1 MHYTFNRFIFY
12 GTPLLILAMIVVIFG
27 CQAENPVCS
36 ENFCVLG
43 EIFPRSDLEDS
54 EYTEFSEVD
63 VDDSRIIAVL
73 AGTETLTTPEKPT
86 STRTVSPPEPE
97 VTRVNL
103 EDIVVNTLNGG
114 RDYVG
119 KIVYVKAK
127 VQVPRLPGQQLRV
140 RTGTSVRFYINDFD
154 HPSRIADPVQ
164 NWEYDFVIKIND
176 ISSPINDEENYY
188 TIWAEMI

>member
-1 MHYTFNRFIFY
+1 MHYTFNRFTFY
-12 GTPLLILAMIVVIFG
+12 GTPLLILAMIVIIFG

-73 AGTETLTTPEKPT
+73 AGTETLITPEKPT
-86 STRTVSPPEPE
+86 STRIVSPPEPE

-103 EDIVVNTLNGG
+103 EDIV
-114 RDYVG
+114 
-119 KIVYVKAK
+119 
-127 VQVPRLPGQQLRV
+127 
-140 RTGTSVRFYINDFD
+140 
-154 HPSRIADPVQ
+154 IAEFIRKKQPL
-164 NWEYDFVIKIND
+164 YRSF
-176 ISSPINDEENYY
+176 
-188 TIWAEMI
+188 